1 MVWYLHINQ
10 LFYLNELECRLLAPR
25 IAFQKLMQAPGGK
38 QLKIHGNV
46 VNVPADVSN
55 TVRILSWLQRGTGT
69 IKVNLKRRLQYKS
82 SALSLNIRPNKVIEA
97 ATWLI
102 SNSDLYKEEGVV
114 LSEQWIATYNEELLS
129 QVENDSS
136 KQPQQYKKCRF
147 FPVKGHVNP
156 KNIHFLST

>member
-1 MVWYLHINQ
+1 
-10 LFYLNELECRLLAPR
+10 
-25 IAFQKLMQAPGGK
+25 MQAPGGK

-46 VNVPADVSN
+46 VNVAADVSN